1 MFVGGGTVQA
11 AGGFKKLLFF
21 FLLQIEKTS
30 NIGFETVHVF
40 HSRKKYVSNYVFALP
55 ITLNWILVLKI
66 WIYNS
71 LLKLKKEYGH
81 YLVISSSIN
90 ILFLNIVYT

>member
-21 FLLQIEKTS
+21 SSPDIKTS

-40 HSRKKYVSNYVFALP
+40 HSRKNYVSNYVFALP

-66 WIYNS
+66 
-71 LLKLKKEYGH
+71 
-81 YLVISSSIN
+81 
-90 ILFLNIVYT
+90 